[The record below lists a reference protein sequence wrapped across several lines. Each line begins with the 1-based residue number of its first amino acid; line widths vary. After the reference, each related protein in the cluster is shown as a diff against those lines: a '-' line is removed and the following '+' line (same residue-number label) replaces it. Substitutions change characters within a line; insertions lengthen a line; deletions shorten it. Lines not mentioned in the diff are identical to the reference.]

1 MKPETRDFNL
11 LMTKHDNEAS
21 KELIHNCTVE
31 AINFCCLGAVDI
43 YTHWLGSKPTCLH
56 INQGVST
63 YVTFIDP

>member
-31 AINFCCLGAVDI
+31 AINFCCLGAV
-43 YTHWLGSKPTCLH
+43 
-56 INQGVST
+56 
-63 YVTFIDP
+63 